1 MILYKV
7 VLVLKNNEFK
17 NEIYDTFKE
26 KYVKLVDDDFDM
38 FYDSLRSD
46 MKALQDKR
54 VNEILIKNLKRSTVY
69 TKRNWNKKLVEDKKS
84 AFNKEIDF
92 VQVLYDQLKGKLITQ
107 EEFSNK
113 FNAKSV
119 QEYRKKI
126 LDKLDEWERDEN
138 KLLTDYPYLNDRQKR
153 SIRTAFK
160 NDILKL
166 SINHFKDVKIMRVP
180 SIMSDIA
187 IDTTN
192 RIDFLS
198 KKDKE
203 IIDQEDYTAFSS
215 TIDKLLYSDTD
226 SQQQLLLQLEH
237 ETFIKIKNGEE
248 VSNVGDMVAK
258 MAILKTIK
266 TFNNFDKKIILYFY
280 QHFYEVL
287 SGKKIEKYISN
298 IVEDLGLKNQT
309 KYRDMVENSIAKI
322 ASMKISYNFEGHS
335 INGVFFEAKIE
346 EVEGRRKATVYLS
359 GIIEDVI
366 IKDNTINFYDN
377 VYNNLSAD
385 AQQLAVMLQKDR
397 MKLALEKKGYKQNIS
412 LMEFSRAIFWGTKRI
427 DLQRKR
433 IISALEELK
442 LKNVVIKDYLYEKK
456 NYMFNIEYIKF
467 AEQDSDKLHRG
478 DFRYGNIIEGAIYS
492 LK

>member
-1 MILYKV
+1 M
-7 VLVLKNNEFK
+7 KNDEFK
-17 NEIYDTFKE
+17 YEIYETFKE
-26 KYVKLVDDDFDM
+26 KYIKLVDEQFDE
-38 FYDSLRSD
+38 FYNSLRRD

-54 VNEILIKNLKRSTVY
+54 VNEILIKNLKRSIVY
-69 TKRNWNKKLVEDKKS
+69 TKRNWNKKLIEDNKS
-84 AFNKEIDF
+84 AFNKEMTF
-92 VQVLYDQLKGKLITQ
+92 VEVLYDQLKGKLITP
-107 EEFSNK
+107 EEFQNK
-113 FNAKSV
+113 FHAKSV
-119 QEYRKKI
+119 SDYKKKI
-126 LDKLDEWERDEN
+126 VEKLEEWERDEN
-138 KLLTDYPYLNDRQKR
+138 KLLTDYPYLYDRQKR
-153 SIRTAFK
+153 SIKTAFK
-160 NDILKL
+160 NDILRL
-166 SINHFKDVKIMRVP
+166 SINHFKDIKIMRVP

-192 RIDFLS
+192 RIDFLT
-198 KKDKE
+198 KKEKE
-203 IIDQEDYTAFSS
+203 FIDQEDYTAFSS

-226 SQQQLLLQLEH
+226 RQQELLLQLEH

-248 VSNVGDMVAK
+248 VNNVGDMVAK

-266 TFNNFDKKIILYFY
+266 TFNNFDKRIILYFY
-280 QHFYEVL
+280 QHFYEVI
-287 SGKKIEKYISN
+287 SGKKIEKYISS

-346 EVEGRRKATVYLS
+346 EVDGRRKATVYLS

-385 AQQLAVMLQKDR
+385 AQQLAVLLQKER
-397 MKLALEKKGYKQNIS
+397 MRMALEKLGYSQNIS

-427 DLQRKR
+427 DIQRKR
-433 IISALEELK
+433 IITALEELK
-442 LKNVVIKDYLYEKK
+442 LKNVVIDDFTYEKK
-456 NYMFNIEYIKF
+456 TYAFNIHYIKF
-467 AEQDSDKLHRG
+467 AEQDSDKLLNG

-492 LK
+492 LKD